1 MTVKKEVATTSMATT
16 FLNQLQYM
24 TSDYIIL
31 CEGQEKLQTFR
42 KYAGSCTPDSSV
54 NTYYTVNPRHKLP
67 VNGAGKLIGQGTK
80 EHIREV
86 IAFYADVEAG
96 QDGHNKPSFYATK
109 EEALKT
115 ITTFKYRPSFII
127 DSGHGYHC
135 LWLFKEPYILGED
148 VDLEYY
154 EAMNRG
160 IQKVL
165 KADTTADVTRILR
178 VPGSVNVKDPAHPAQ
193 CEMVED
199 SGKRY
204 NLEDFEDY
212 ITPVILDAAAVAFNL
227 KLEKVKVSRKSLSP
241 RVNKIISEGAD
252 PSDPSNTDRS
262 SLIQTVVDAM
272 VAKGYKD
279 NEIYSVL
286 TDRDLKI
293 SEKILTEKK
302 SELAKKQYIAL
313 SISKAKGFIQ
323 VQQMKAESMH
333 EEMKSVL
340 TILGY
345 TKDHKVMFWHKGTIQ
360 EFELKRITPDDLCLL
375 TGKDDM
381 TKDTFNELKKH
392 IRQQCNFKGIIKES
406 NRMRN
411 GVWKLKNR
419 FVIVSGED
427 ILEVKDMEIC
437 KLDTPVVDGRIV
449 EFEEKWLNVEIFQQ
463 VFKEASL
470 HDVYQ
475 ELATY
480 IDKWKWRQSEMVD
493 YMTSFVMLAA
503 FQQAMKWRPWLYLH
517 AQHGSGKTLFFDEI
531 MKVLYGQLTVRLDS
545 PSFMGIAQILDG
557 TGKIALFDNYEAGHK
572 TSNILEGLQS
582 TNRGTG
588 AVVRGTPSGKARRH
602 NLHHMLFLSGVAP
615 ASKSSGASDSR
626 TVQFGLNRF
635 ASTLDRSIQRITEKK
650 AELLLAKL
658 IASML
663 KNWQAIDENANKYV
677 DKYNK
682 REAENIA
689 YAMAIQ
695 EIISEKEVDDLP
707 RFVEERE
714 IINDEENL
722 LTAILTSNVIADGE
736 SEKEVHKRPVYE
748 TLSYGGSIESKG
760 VKVVTKKDKSQYI
773 SIYPPLV
780 KRYML
785 QDMQEYRG
793 YHHKNIEDLL
803 LSIDGAKK
811 EYQKMGK
818 STKYTVLIPYHYL
831 EPFLERDDY
840 SE

>member
-1 MTVKKEVATTSMATT
+1 MTVKKEVATTSVATT
-16 FLNQLQYM
+16 FLTALQVL
-24 TSDYIIL
+24 TSDHIIL
-31 CEGQEKLQTFR
+31 CEGKEKLQTFR

-67 VNGAGKLIGQGTK
+67 VNGAGKLTGQGTK

-96 QDGHNKPSFYATK
+96 QDGHKKTSFYQTK

-115 ITTFKYRPSFII
+115 IRSFKYRPSFII

-178 VPGSVNVKDPAHPAQ
+178 VPGSVNVKDPAHPIR

-199 SGKRY
+199 SGDRY
-204 NLEDFEDY
+204 NLEDFETY
-212 ITPVILDAAAVAFNL
+212 ITPVLLDAAAVDFNL
-227 KLEKVKVSRKSLSP
+227 KLETVKTSRKNLSP
-241 RVNKIISEGAD
+241 RINKIISEGAD

-286 TDRDLKI
+286 TDKDLKI

-323 VQQMKAESMH
+323 VQQMKAESMN

-392 IRQQCNFKGIIKES
+392 IRQQCNFKGIIKEYQ
-406 NRMRN
+406 RMRN

-470 HDVYQ
+470 EEVYQ
-475 ELATY
+475 ELSDY
-480 IDKWKWRQSEMVD
+480 IGKWQWRDPEMVAFVV
-493 YMTSFVMLAA
+493 SFVMLAG
-503 FQQAMKWRPWLYLH
+503 FQQAMKWRPWLYFH
-517 AQHGSGKTLFFDEI
+517 ARPGSGKTLFFENVVQRI
-531 MKVLYGQLTVRLDS
+531 YGPLAIRLDKATDYAT
-545 PSFMGIAQILDG
+545 AQNLNR
-557 TGKIALFDNYEAGHK
+557 TGKIPLLDNFEPNK
-572 TSNILEGLQS
+572 KSQKILDMFQAASRGIG
-582 TNRGTG
+582 TVPRGTTG
-588 AVVRGTPSGKARRH
+588 DKAK
-602 NLHHMLFLSGVAP
+602 NMQIYHMLWFNSAIP
-615 ASKSSGASDSR
+615 AIDSTASDTR
-626 TVQFGLNRF
+626 TVMFK
-635 ASTLDRSIQRITEKK
+635 LDALDHNIDLITSDD
-650 AELLLAKL
+650 ADLLLAKL
-658 IASML
+658 LAVML
-663 KNWQAIDENANKYV
+663 KHWWTIEEKAADYIKEFHERKTENV
-677 DKYNK
+677 
-682 REAENIA
+682 A
-689 YAMAIQ
+689 YALAIQ
-695 EIISEKEVDDLP
+695 EIVTGDRARLP
-707 RFVEERE
+707 AFINERE
-714 IINDEENL
+714 LIDDEGNL
-722 LTAILTSNVIADGE
+722 LDAMMRSKVVPDGGNAPQRE
-736 SEKEVHKRPVYE
+736 AFKRPVFE
-748 TLSYGGSIESKG
+748 ILLNGEIIESSG
-760 VKVVTKKDKSQYI
+760 IKVIHRRDGKKHLAVH
-773 SIYPPLV
+773 PATAL
-780 KRYML
+780 RYLL
-785 QDMQEYRG
+785 QDIPAYRN
-793 YHHKNIEDLL
+793 YAPKAIEEILL
-803 LSIDGAKK
+803 NLGGAEKQR
-811 EYQKMGK
+811 QKLNG
-818 STKYTVLIPYHYL
+818 SNQWLVTLPYSYL
-831 EPFLERDDY
+831 EAYLNSGE
-840 SE
+840 ENE

>member
-1 MTVKKEVATTSMATT
+1 MTVKKEVATTSVATT
-16 FLNQLQYM
+16 FLTALQVL
-24 TSDYIIL
+24 TSDHIIL
-31 CEGQEKLQTFR
+31 CEGKEKLQTFR

-67 VNGAGKLIGQGTK
+67 VNGAGKLTGQGTK

-96 QDGHNKPSFYATK
+96 QDGHKKTSFYQTK

-115 ITTFKYRPSFII
+115 IRSFKYRPSFII

-178 VPGSVNVKDPAHPAQ
+178 VPGSVNVKDPAHPIR

-199 SGKRY
+199 SGDRY
-204 NLEDFEDY
+204 NLEDFETY
-212 ITPVILDAAAVAFNL
+212 ITPVLLDAAAVDFNL
-227 KLEKVKVSRKSLSP
+227 KLETVKTSRKNLSP
-241 RVNKIISEGAD
+241 RINKIISEGAD

-286 TDRDLKI
+286 TDKDLKI

-313 SISKAKGFIQ
+313 SISKAKTFIQ
-323 VQQMKAESMH
+323 VQQKEAESMN

-470 HDVYQ
+470 EEVYQ
-475 ELATY
+475 ELSDY
-480 IDKWKWRQSEMVD
+480 IGKWQWRDPEMVAFVV
-493 YMTSFVMLAA
+493 SFVMLAG
-503 FQQAMKWRPWLYLH
+503 FQQAMKWRPWLYFH
-517 AQHGSGKTLFFDEI
+517 ARPGSGKTLFFENVVQRI
-531 MKVLYGQLTVRLDS
+531 YGPLAIRLDKATDYAT
-545 PSFMGIAQILDG
+545 AQNLNR
-557 TGKIALFDNYEAGHK
+557 TGKIPLLDNFEPNK
-572 TSNILEGLQS
+572 KSQKILDMFQAASRGIG
-582 TNRGTG
+582 TVPRGTTG
-588 AVVRGTPSGKARRH
+588 DKAK
-602 NLHHMLFLSGVAP
+602 NMQIYHMLWFNSAIP
-615 ASKSSGASDSR
+615 AIDSTASDTR
-626 TVQFGLNRF
+626 TVMFK
-635 ASTLDRSIQRITEKK
+635 LDALDHNIDLITSDD
-650 AELLLAKL
+650 ADLLLAKL
-658 IASML
+658 LAVML
-663 KNWQAIDENANKYV
+663 KHWWTIEEKAADYIKEFHERKTENV
-677 DKYNK
+677 
-682 REAENIA
+682 A
-689 YAMAIQ
+689 YALAIQ
-695 EIISEKEVDDLP
+695 EIVTGDRARLP
-707 RFVEERE
+707 AFINERE
-714 IINDEENL
+714 LIDDEGNL
-722 LTAILTSNVIADGE
+722 LDAMMRSKVVPDGGNAPQRE
-736 SEKEVHKRPVYE
+736 AFKRPVFE
-748 TLSYGGSIESKG
+748 ILLNGEIIESSG
-760 VKVVTKKDKSQYI
+760 IKVIHRRDGKKHLAVH
-773 SIYPPLV
+773 PATAL
-780 KRYML
+780 RYLL
-785 QDMQEYRG
+785 QDIPAYRN
-793 YHHKNIEDLL
+793 YAPKAIEEILL
-803 LSIDGAKK
+803 NLGGAEKQR
-811 EYQKMGK
+811 QKLNG
-818 STKYTVLIPYHYL
+818 SNQWLVTLPYSYL
-831 EPFLERDDY
+831 EAYLNSGE
-840 SE
+840 ENE

>member
-1 MTVKKEVATTSMATT
+1 MTVKKEVATSSVATT
-16 FLNQLQYM
+16 FLNKLQAL
-24 TSDYIIL
+24 TSGYIIL
-31 CEGQEKLQTFR
+31 CEGKEKLQTFK
-42 KYAGSCTPDSSV
+42 KYAGSCTPDSSI

-67 VNGAGKLIGQGTK
+67 VNGAGKLTGQGTK
-80 EHIREV
+80 DHIKEV

-96 QDGHNKPSFYATK
+96 QDGHKKASFYQTK
-109 EEALKT
+109 EDALKT
-115 ITTFKYRPSFII
+115 IRSFKYRPSFII

-135 LWLFKEPYILGED
+135 LWLFKEPYIIGED

-160 IQKVL
+160 IQKAL
-165 KADTTADVTRILR
+165 NADATSDVTRILR
-178 VPGSVNVKDPAHPAQ
+178 VPGSFNVKDPAHPVM
-193 CEMVED
+193 CEMVEA
-199 SGKRY
+199 SGQQY
-204 NLEDFEDY
+204 NLEDFETY
-212 ITPVILDAAAVAFNL
+212 ISPAVADAAAVDFNL
-227 KLEKVKVSRKSLSP
+227 KLETVKTSRKNLSP
-241 RVNKIISEGAD
+241 RINKIISEGVD
-252 PSDPSNTDRS
+252 PDNPSNTDRS
-262 SLIQTVVDAM
+262 SLIQTAVDSM
-272 VAKGYKD
+272 VAKGFTD
-279 NEIYSVL
+279 NEIYTVL
-286 TDRDLKI
+286 TDRSLKI

-302 SELAKKQYIAL
+302 SELAKKRYIAL
-313 SISKAKGFIQ
+313 SISKAKAFIQ
-323 VQQMKAESMH
+323 VQRKEAEATN
-333 EEMKSVL
+333 EEMKADL
-340 TILGY
+340 TVLGY

-375 TGKDDM
+375 TGKDEM
-381 TKDTFNELKKH
+381 TKETFNELKKY
-392 IRQQCNFKGIIKES
+392 IRQQCNFKGILKEDC
-406 NRMRN
+406 RMKN

-437 KLDTPVVDGRIV
+437 RLDTPVVDGRII
-449 EFEEKWLNVEIFQQ
+449 EFEEKWLNIEIFQQ

-470 HDVYQ
+470 DEVYQ
-475 ELATY
+475 ELTDY
-480 IDKWKWRQSEMVD
+480 IGKWRWRDPEMVG

-517 AQHGSGKTLFFDEI
+517 AQHGSGKTLFFDMLI
-531 MKVLYGQLTVRLDS
+531 KTLYGQLTVRLDS
-545 PSFMGIAQILDG
+545 PSFMGIAQTLDG
-557 TGKIALFDNYEAGHK
+557 TGRIALLDNYEAGHK

-626 TVQFGLNRF
+626 TVQFSLNRF
-635 ASTLDRSIQRITEKK
+635 ASKSDRSIQSIPEKK

-658 IASML
+658 LASML
-663 KNWQAIDENANKYV
+663 KNWQAIDGNANKYV

-695 EIISEKEVDDLP
+695 EIISEKEVDELP
-707 RFVEERE
+707 KFVEERE

-748 TLSYGGSIESKG
+748 ILSYGGSIEAKG

-785 QDMQEYRG
+785 QDMPEYRG
-793 YHHKNIEDLL
+793 YHHKNIEDMLL
-803 LSIDGAKK
+803 NIVGAKK
-811 EYQKMGK
+811 EYQKIDK
-818 STKYTVLIPYHYL
+818 STKYTVLIPYSYL
-831 EPFLERDDY
+831 EPFLRDDY

>member
-1 MTVKKEVATTSMATT
+1 MTVKKEVATSSVATT
-16 FLNQLQYM
+16 FLNKLQAL
-24 TSDYIIL
+24 TSGYIIL
-31 CEGQEKLQTFR
+31 CEGKEKLQTFK
-42 KYAGSCTPDSSV
+42 KYAESCTPDSSV

-67 VNGAGKLIGQGTK
+67 VNGAGKLTGQGTK
-80 EHIREV
+80 DHIKEV

-96 QDGHNKPSFYATK
+96 QDGHKKASFYATK
-109 EEALKT
+109 EEALQA
-115 ITTFKYRPSFII
+115 IRSFKYRPSFII

-135 LWLFKEPYILGED
+135 LWLFKEPYMLGED

-178 VPGSVNVKDPAHPAQ
+178 VPGSFNVKDPAHPVK
-193 CEMVED
+193 CEMVD
-199 SGKRY
+199 SSGARY

-212 ITPVILDAAAVAFNL
+212 ITPVLLDAAAVDFNL
-227 KLEKVKVSRKSLSP
+227 KLEAVKTSRKNLSP
-241 RVNKIISEGAD
+241 RINKIIGEGVD
-252 PSDPSNTDRS
+252 PSDSSNTDRS
-262 SLIQTVVDAM
+262 SLIQTAVDAM
-272 VAKGYKD
+272 VAKGFTD
-279 NEIYSVL
+279 NEIYTVL
-286 TDRDLKI
+286 TDRSLKI

-302 SELAKKQYIAL
+302 TEMERKRYIAL

-323 VQQMKAESMH
+323 VQQKEAEATT
-333 EEMKSVL
+333 EEMKTGL
-340 TILGY
+340 TVLGY
-345 TKDHKVMFWHKGTIQ
+345 TKDHKVMFWHRGTIQ

-375 TGKDDM
+375 TGKDEM
-381 TKDTFNELKKH
+381 TKETFNELKKY

-406 NRMRN
+406 CRMRN

-449 EFEEKWLNVEIFQQ
+449 EFEEKWLNFEIFQQ

-470 HDVYQ
+470 DEVYQ
-475 ELATY
+475 ELTDY
-480 IDKWKWRQSEMVD
+480 IGKWHWRDPEMVG

-517 AQHGSGKTLFFDEI
+517 AQHGSGKTLFFDELI
-531 MKVLYGQLTVRLDS
+531 QRLYGQLTVRLDS
-545 PSFMGIAQILDG
+545 PSFMGIAQTLDG
-557 TGKIALFDNYEAGHK
+557 TGRIALLDNYEAGHK

-582 TNRGTG
+582 TNRGAG
-588 AVVRGTPSGKARRH
+588 VVVRGTPSGKARRH

-635 ASTLDRSIQRITEKK
+635 ASKSDRSIQSIPEKK

-658 IASML
+658 LASML
-663 KNWQAIDENANKYV
+663 RNWQAIDENANKYV

-695 EIISEKEVDDLP
+695 EIISEKEVDELP
-707 RFVEERE
+707 KFVEERE

-748 TLSYGGSIESKG
+748 ILSYGGSIEAKG

-793 YHHKNIEDLL
+793 YHHKNIEDMLL
-803 LSIDGAKK
+803 NIVGAKK
-811 EYQKMGK
+811 EYQKIDK
-818 STKYTVLIPYHYL
+818 STKYTVLIPYSYL
-831 EPFLERDDY
+831 EPFLRDDY

>member
-1 MTVKKEVATTSMATT
+1 MTVKKEVATSSVATT
-16 FLNQLQYM
+16 FLNELQAL

-31 CEGQEKLQTFR
+31 CEGKEKLQTFS
-42 KYAGSCTPDSSV
+42 KYDRSCTPDPSV
-54 NTYYTVNPRHKLP
+54 NTYYTVNPRHSLP
-67 VNGAGKLIGQGTK
+67 VNHSGKLAGQGKK

-96 QDGHNKPSFYATK
+96 QDSHKKASFYQTK
-109 EEALKT
+109 EEALKA

-160 IQKVL
+160 IQKAL
-165 KADTTADVTRILR
+165 NADATSDVTRILR
-178 VPGSVNVKDPAHPAQ
+178 VPGSFNVKDPAHPVK
-193 CEMVED
+193 CELVD
-199 SGKRY
+199 NSGARY
-204 NLEDFEDY
+204 NLEDFETY
-212 ITPVILDAAAVAFNL
+212 ISPVVADAAAVDFNL
-227 KLEKVKVSRKSLSP
+227 KLETVKTSRKNLSP
-241 RVNKIISEGAD
+241 RINKIISEGVD
-252 PSDPSNTDRS
+252 PDNPSNTDRS
-262 SLIQTVVDAM
+262 SLIQTAVDAM
-272 VAKGYKD
+272 VAKGYTD
-279 NEIYSVL
+279 NEIYTVL
-286 TDRDLKI
+286 TDRSLKI

-302 SELAKKQYIAL
+302 SELAKKRYIAL
-313 SISKAKGFIQ
+313 SISKAKAFIQ
-323 VQQMKAESMH
+323 VQQKEAEATN
-333 EEMKSVL
+333 EEMKADL
-340 TILGY
+340 TVLGY

-375 TGKDDM
+375 TGKDEM
-381 TKDTFNELKKH
+381 TKETFNELKKY
-392 IRQQCNFKGIIKES
+392 IRQQCNFKGILKEDC
-406 NRMRN
+406 RMKN

-437 KLDTPVVDGRIV
+437 RLDTPVVDGRII
-449 EFEEKWLNVEIFQQ
+449 EFEEKWLNIEIFQQ

-470 HDVYQ
+470 DEVYQ
-475 ELATY
+475 ELTDY
-480 IDKWKWRQSEMVD
+480 IGKWRWRDPEMVG

-517 AQHGSGKTLFFDEI
+517 AQHGSGKTLFFDMLI
-531 MKVLYGQLTVRLDS
+531 KTLYGQLTVRLDS
-545 PSFMGIAQILDG
+545 PSFMGIAQTLDG
-557 TGKIALFDNYEAGHK
+557 TGRIALLDNYEAGHK

-626 TVQFGLNRF
+626 TVQFSLNRF
-635 ASTLDRSIQRITEKK
+635 ASKSDRSIQSIPEKK

-658 IASML
+658 LASML
-663 KNWQAIDENANKYV
+663 KNWQAIDGNANKYV

-695 EIISEKEVDDLP
+695 EIISEKEVDELP
-707 RFVEERE
+707 KFVEERE

-748 TLSYGGSIESKG
+748 ILSYGGSIEAKG

-785 QDMQEYRG
+785 QDMPEYRG
-793 YHHKNIEDLL
+793 YHHKNIEDMLL
-803 LSIDGAKK
+803 NIVGAKK
-811 EYQKMGK
+811 EYQKIDK
-818 STKYTVLIPYHYL
+818 STKYTVLIPYSYL
-831 EPFLERDDY
+831 EPFLRDDY